1 MMCVI
6 FYFRIKYT
14 MDIPQKI
21 NGLENEKAELQAQ
34 LLTATGER
42 EVALLYA
49 ISSIRH
55 EIAAYVNRLPIQAP
69 PAGIFSF

>member
-1 MMCVI
+1 
-6 FYFRIKYT
+6 

-21 NGLENEKAELQAQ
+21 NSLESEKTELQTQ

-42 EVALLYA
+42 ELV
-49 ISSIRH
+49 IRN
-55 EIAAYVNRLPIQAP
+55 EITAKENLIAAYVNRLPIQAP